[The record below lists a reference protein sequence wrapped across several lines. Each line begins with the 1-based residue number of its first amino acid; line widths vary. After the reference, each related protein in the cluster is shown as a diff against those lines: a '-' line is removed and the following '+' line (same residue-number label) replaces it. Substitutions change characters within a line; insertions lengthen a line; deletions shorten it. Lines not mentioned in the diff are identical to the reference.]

1 MSRERKQVLFVGGFS
16 LLMGGL
22 ICLVGLDVL
31 PVDEGSI
38 HAPRWVLVLCG
49 GVFAA
54 AGLAI
59 FFQGRPLLV
68 CLLGNIIVV
77 SFAVI
82 AAWIA
87 TAGPSSQFSGGIPL
101 LPHELNVKIARGFF
115 GVGALLC
122 ALILIPGIKQ
132 LLKLLTE
139 E

>member
-1 MSRERKQVLFVGGFS
+1 MSSARKQVVFAGAFS
-16 LLMGGL
+16 MLMGAL
-22 ICLVGLDVL
+22 ICLVGLDVI
-31 PVDEGSI
+31 PAQDGSI

-49 GVFAA
+49 GVFVA

-59 FFQGRPLLV
+59 FFKDRPLLV
-68 CLLGNIIVV
+68 SLLGNLIVA

-87 TAGPSSQFSGGIPL
+87 FAGPSGQFSGGIPL
-101 LPHELNVKIARGFF
+101 LPHELNVKIARSFF
-115 GVGALLC
+115 GMGALLC

-132 LLKLLTE
+132 LRKLLTE